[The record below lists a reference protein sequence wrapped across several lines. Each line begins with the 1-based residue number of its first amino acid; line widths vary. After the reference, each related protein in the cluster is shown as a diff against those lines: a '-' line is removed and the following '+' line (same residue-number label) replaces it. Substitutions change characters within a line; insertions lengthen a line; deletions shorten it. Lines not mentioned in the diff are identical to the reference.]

1 MGKWWQAF
9 ACAGCAVVAAC
20 GDDECKP
27 ELRIAAEVIVTGTG
41 PIDKVTIELESEK
54 ECDFFVDPGL
64 GQVFTCSEQG
74 GGLYT
79 VRVYSGDTV
88 REKQVEIEADECHIK
103 ERASLQID
111 LQAD

>member
-1 MGKWWQAF
+1 MWKLWQAF
-9 ACAGCAVVAAC
+9 TCAGCAAVAAC

-27 ELRIAAEVIVTGTG
+27 ELRIAAEVIVTGAG

-54 ECDFFVDPGL
+54 ECGSFFDQGV
-64 GQVFTCSEQG
+64 GQVFTCWEQG

-79 VRVYSGDTV
+79 VRVYSGDVV

-111 LQAD
+111 LQTD